1 MKKIF
6 AVLSTGSEYLRTD
19 EVFPLFP
26 LLKEF
31 YSSDLEFER
40 KAMELDTNK
49 EGTITWEQFV
59 PIGRQLVDAGYKIND
74 IKKQVFGETAME
86 FSQEQMNKL
95 RGIFHF
101 MDEDSSGRIDE
112 LELLGSFQMKL
123 DAIENRC
130 NETNGKRN
138 FFR

>member
-6 AVLSTGSEYLRTD
+6 AVLSTGSEHLRTD
-19 EVFPLFP
+19 EVFPLYP

-31 YSSDLEFER
+31 YSSDLEFEG

-49 EGTITWEQFV
+49 EGTITWEQFL
-59 PIGRQLVDAGYKIND
+59 PIGRQLVDAGHKLDD

-86 FSQEQMNKL
+86 FSQEQMSKL

-112 LELLGSFQMKL
+112 LELLGSF
-123 DAIENRC
+123 
-130 NETNGKRN
+130 RN
-138 FFR
+138 